1 MAESGSK
8 GMVIG
13 IVADLQDPAG
23 LGRVRVRYPYL
34 ENQMS
39 DWARLAALMAGGGRG
54 TFFRPEVDDEVL
66 VGFENGDP
74 RRPYIL
80 GALWSQAGTP
90 PEHEGTAAE
99 NNWRF
104 IRSRSGHIILL
115 DDTDGAEKIELIDKD
130 GLRRVKIDS
139 ANGKIEVTCTQG
151 DVKVSAEAG
160 EVRVEGLTVVVE
172 AQTSLTLRSQGP
184 TTIEGNP
191 VAIN

>member
-1 MAESGSK
+1 MAERGSN
-8 GMVIG
+8 GIVIG
-13 IVADLQDPAG
+13 IVADLKDPAG

-34 ENQMS
+34 DNQMS
-39 DWARLAALMAGGGRG
+39 DWARLAATMAGNGRG

-66 VGFENGDP
+66 VAFENGDP
-74 RRPYIL
+74 RRPYVL
-80 GALWSQAGTP
+80 GSLWSQADPP
-90 PEHEGTAAE
+90 PEDEGSAAD

-104 IRSRSGHIILL
+104 IQSRSGHIILL
-115 DDTDGAEKIELIDKD
+115 DDTAGSEKIELIDKD

-151 DVKVSAEAG
+151 DVKVSAGTG
-160 EVRVEGLTVVVE
+160 EVRIEALTVVIE
-172 AQTSLTLRSQGP
+172 AQASLTLKSNGP